1 MIPMR
6 SPFASGSPL
15 LLAPALLTVFAAAG
29 CGGSEEGDAP
39 PVRVYV
45 ALDQEHSESL
55 VRRFEEQSGVDVEAD
70 YDTEASKTVGLVN
83 RLLEEQER
91 PRADV
96 FWNNELA
103 HTVRL
108 GQKGVLTPYVSPNAA
123 AIPDQFKAADGLW
136 TGFAARARVI
146 IVNTDDLGTDP
157 AGWPQTLEDFADP
170 KWKGRCAIAKPLT
183 GTTLTHFVALHETMG
198 EEKFSAWLDAL
209 EANDVIWLQ
218 SNGATK
224 NEVAESG
231 NGIDFALTDT
241 DDFHVALTKGQPVA
255 CVFPDQGEGQRGTM
269 LIPNSVA
276 MIQGGP
282 NPEGAKR
289 LIDFIVSEE
298 VEGLLAAAKSA
309 QIPVR
314 ASVKGPE
321 SNWIKGI
328 GDFRP
333 MQWDA
338 EAVASRLAELTGR
351 FARRYG
357 GGK

>member
-1 MIPMR
+1 MTSMR
-6 SPFASGSPL
+6 SPFASGLPL
-15 LLAPALLTVFAAAG
+15 ALSTVLLSLCSAG
-29 CGGSEEGDAP
+29 CGGDASGDAA

-55 VRRFEEQSGVDVEAD
+55 VRRFTEQTGVAVKAD

-83 RLLEEQER
+83 RLLEEAER

-108 GQKGVLTPYVSPNAA
+108 GQKGVLTPYASPNAA
-123 AIPDQFKAADGLW
+123 GIPAQFKAADGSW
-136 TGFAARARVI
+136 TGFAARARII

-170 KWKGRCAIAKPLT
+170 KWQGRCAIAKPLT
-183 GTTLTHFVALHETMG
+183 GTTLTHFVALRETMG
-198 EEKFSAWLDAL
+198 EEKFTAWLDAL
-209 EANDVIWLQ
+209 DANGVVWLQ

-241 DDFHVALTKGQPVA
+241 DDFHVALSKGYPVA
-255 CVFPDQGEGQRGTM
+255 CVFPDQGEGQRGTT

-276 MIQGGP
+276 MIKGGP
-282 NPEGAKR
+282 NPEGAKK

-298 VEGLLAAAKSA
+298 VEGLLAASKSA
-309 QIPVR
+309 QIPLR
-314 ASVKGPE
+314 ESVTGPE
-321 SNWIKGI
+321 SKWIKGI
-328 GDFRP
+328 GEFRP

-338 EAVASRLAELTGR
+338 DAVARNLSEQTAR
-351 FARRYG
+351 FAKRYG
-357 GGK
+357 GGR